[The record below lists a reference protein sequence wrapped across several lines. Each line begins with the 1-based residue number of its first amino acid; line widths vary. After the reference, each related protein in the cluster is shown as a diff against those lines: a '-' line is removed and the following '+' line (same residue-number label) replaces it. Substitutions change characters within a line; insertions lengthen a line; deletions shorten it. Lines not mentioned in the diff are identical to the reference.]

1 MSVKEVNALDVLKD
15 YVDGFATKGD
25 AASALACS
33 KQYLNDMLNRHRDI
47 SPRMLAKLGLKRTVI
62 KDRG

>member
-1 MSVKEVNALDVLKD
+1 MKEVNALDTLKD

-25 AASALACS
+25 AASALAIS

-47 SPRMLAKLGLKRTVI
+47 SPRILAKLGLRKAVVQA
-62 KDRG
+62 K